1 MSAAQLFLLGLVAC
15 LACGLGAALS
25 MLFWAMIK
33 DKSAFAGPSKL
44 TLRESE
50 NHE

>member
-1 MSAAQLFLLGLVAC
+1 MSVTQLFLLGLVAC
-15 LACGLGAALS
+15 LACGLGAALL

-33 DKSAFAGPSKL
+33 NKTAFAGPSKP

>member
-15 LACGLGAALS
+15 LACGLGVALS

-33 DKSAFAGPSKL
+33 DKTFIS
-44 TLRESE
+44 RERKS
-50 NHE
+50 